1 MLGELDLGG
10 VLIQADARLL
20 NCRRRHGRKITWTL
34 PAKQAPEH
42 ISEAWRGD
50 SWIVGVEA
58 ARTREGKAFYATH
71 AIITSLC
78 STLEALLQ
86 LVRDRWT
93 IECWHLIRDTQLHED
108 AHRYRGNGA
117 GAMAMRKP
125 RPNPY

>member
-1 MLGELDLGG
+1 M
-10 VLIQADARLL
+10 LIQADARLP

-34 PAKQAPEH
+34 LAKQAPEH
-42 ISEAWRGD
+42 ISEPLRGNN
-50 SWIVGVEA
+50 WIVGGG

-71 AIITSLC
+71 AINTSLC

-93 IECWHLIRDTQLHED
+93 IECWHLILDTQLHED
-108 AHRYRGNGA
+108 AYRYRGNGA